1 MTRRDVPFPVISAL
15 VRTLVV
21 LLFLAT
27 PALAQHT
34 AAPPGP
40 PGPSGLPA
48 PPASTGQADDATT
61 TPFAMP
67 ASGGG
72 GEHGWFA
79 LPGQAGLTFPALY
92 HLPPGA
98 EPGTVRGGPRL
109 VHFPEA
115 IASWG
120 DRVVLVM
127 PRERVDPA
135 QTRGAEGDRPEVAGR
150 NDPPARL
157 IRRVQSLRV
166 ARSPAGSMWEYLPR
180 GREPI
185 AMPSLPG
192 RGELRGLAMH
202 RDALFAL
209 IQGAPA
215 DAVEVGFDGPR
226 RDVLLVLIEG
236 APEWSTKPLPPD
248 WSPERPASIVL
259 LNEHVIVIQG
269 RRSWRADANELASGE
284 PSWLDAGLAAPA
296 HDETLASSG
305 SSLVAARAERDR
317 IVVELIREGV
327 RIPLGVVEHRVEQF
341 AIVGGAE
348 AITVVWRGEG
358 DAARLHATVIS
369 AISGDVLFDDFARTN
384 AVVSGREIQSLALL
398 VGALMLTILVFVL
411 RPEEA
416 LGGAVVMPDGF
427 ALAAPMRRV
436 VAVLLDLLPM
446 LTLCAYAFG
455 VSAGAMLEAAALS
468 DESTT
473 RAAAA
478 LGLGFLLTGVHS
490 TLGEWLFGRTLGK
503 AIVRCRTITVRG
515 ERPRLWQAALRNL
528 VKLLF
533 PPFALFLFLDL
544 RRRHPGDLVAGT
556 AVLQRHAASDVPGS
570 DDKPSS

>member
-1 MTRRDVPFPVISAL
+1 MTPVDVPFPVIPAL
-15 VRTLVV
+15 VRILLVIATLASSASAQDDG
-21 LLFLAT
+21 AT
-27 PALAQHT
+27 LTPQRT
-34 AAPPGP
+34 PVAPVA
-40 PGPSGLPA
+40 LPA
-48 PPASTGQADDATT
+48 S
-61 TPFAMP
+61 
-67 ASGGG
+67 GG
-72 GEHGWFA
+72 GEHGWFS

-92 HLPPGA
+92 HLPPGV

-109 VHFPEA
+109 MDFPEA

-120 DRVVLVM
+120 DRVVIVM
-127 PRERVDPA
+127 PRERVDA
-135 QTRGAEGDRPEVAGR
+135 DRTRAPEGASPDVAGR

-157 IRRVQSLRV
+157 IRRVQSLSV
-166 ARSPAGSMWEYLPR
+166 ARSPAGSMWDYLPR

-202 RDALFAL
+202 RDTLFAL

-215 DAVEVGFDGPR
+215 DVVEVGFDGPR
-226 RDVLLVLIEG
+226 RDVLLVLNEG
-236 APEWSTKPLPPD
+236 AREWTTVPLPAE

-259 LNEHVIVIQG
+259 VNEHVIVVQG
-269 RRSWRADANELASGE
+269 SMSWRADANEVAGGDAS
-284 PSWLDAGLAAPA
+284 WVNAGLAP
-296 HDETLASSG
+296 HQESETLTSSG
-305 SSLVAARAERDR
+305 SSLVAARAEPDR
-317 IVVELIREGV
+317 VVVELIREGV
-327 RIPLGVVEHRVEQF
+327 RIPLAVVEHRVEQF
-341 AIVGGAE
+341 AIVGGSE

-358 DAARLHATVIS
+358 DAARLRATVIS

-416 LGGAVVMPDGF
+416 MGGAVAMPEGF

-446 LTLCAYAFG
+446 LTLCASVFG
-455 VSAGAMLEAAALS
+455 VSAGAMVEAAALS

-478 LGLGFLLTGVHS
+478 LGIGFLLTGVHS

-503 AIVRCRTITVRG
+503 AIVRCRTVTVRG
-515 ERPRLWQAALRNL
+515 ERPRLWQAALRNF

-556 AVLQRHAASDVPGS
+556 AVLQRHEPRDLSGS
-570 DDKPSS
+570 DSDAPSS

>member
-1 MTRRDVPFPVISAL
+1 MTRPAVPFSQMFDF
-15 VRTLVV
+15 VRTLLV
-21 LLFLAT
+21 LLTLAS
-27 PALAQHT
+27 PALAQV
-34 AAPPGP
+34 
-40 PGPSGLPA
+40 
-48 PPASTGQADDATT
+48 DDAPSTA
-61 TPFAMP
+61 PQAPAALP
-67 ASGGG
+67 ASGGD
-72 GEHGWFA
+72 EHGWFA

-109 VHFPEA
+109 MDFPES
-115 IASWG
+115 IASSG
-120 DRVVLVM
+120 DRVVLIM
-127 PRERVDPA
+127 PRERVDPSA
-135 QTRGAEGDRPEVAGR
+135 ALGADGDRPGVAGR

-157 IRRVQSLRV
+157 IRRVQTLRV
-166 ARSPAGSMWEYLPR
+166 ARSASGSMWEYLPR
-180 GREPI
+180 GREPV

-192 RGELRGLAMH
+192 RGELRGAVMH
-202 RDALFAL
+202 RDSLFAL
-209 IQGAPA
+209 LQGAPA
-215 DAVEVGFDGPR
+215 DAVEIGFDGPR
-226 RDVLLVLIEG
+226 RDVLLALVDG
-236 APEWSTKPLPPD
+236 AREWVARPLPPG
-248 WSPERPASIVL
+248 WTPEEPASIALMNEQVVVL
-259 LNEHVIVIQG
+259 QG
-269 RRSWRADANELASGE
+269 SRSWRVDARELASSE
-284 PSWLDAGLAAPA
+284 PAWTDAGLSLEHRHDAIAA
-296 HDETLASSG
+296 SG
-305 SSLVAARAERDR
+305 SSLVAARHEEGRVTID
-317 IVVELIREGV
+317 LIREGV
-327 RIPLGVVEHRVEQF
+327 RIPLSTLEHEIDEF

-348 AITVVWRGEG
+348 AITLVWRGEG

-416 LGGAVVMPDGF
+416 MGGAVVMPEGF

-455 VSAGAMLEAAALS
+455 VSAGAMVEAAALS

-478 LGLGFLLTGVHS
+478 LGLGFLLTGLHS
-490 TLGEWLFGRTLGK
+490 TLGEWLFGRTIGK
-503 AIVRCRTITVRG
+503 ALVRCRTVTVRG
-515 ERPRLWQAALRNL
+515 ERPRLWQAALRNF

-556 AVLQRHAASDVPGS
+556 AVLQRHAAPGSTGS
-570 DDKPSS
+570 DDEPSA

>member
-1 MTRRDVPFPVISAL
+1 MTRHDVPSFVISAL
-15 VRTLVV
+15 LRILVAMAAFASPAFAQEV
-21 LLFLAT
+21 ASQAADAT
-27 PALAQHT
+27 PKSAHPLT
-34 AAPPGP
+34 
-40 PGPSGLPA
+40 L
-48 PPASTGQADDATT
+48 
-61 TPFAMP
+61 P

-79 LPGQAGLTFPALY
+79 LPGQAGLTFPTLY

-109 VHFPEA
+109 MDLPEA
-115 IASWG
+115 LASWG

-135 QTRGAEGDRPEVAGR
+135 PSPSAERDRPAVAGR

-157 IRRVQSLRV
+157 IRRVQSIRV
-166 ARSPAGSMWEYLPR
+166 AKSAAGSMWEYLPR

-185 AMPSLPG
+185 ALPSLPG
-192 RGELRGLAMH
+192 RGELRALAMH
-202 RDALFAL
+202 DDTLFAL
-209 IQGAPA
+209 LQGAPA

-226 RDVLLVLIEG
+226 RDVLLALNEG
-236 APEWSTKPLPPD
+236 AREWATITLPND
-248 WSPERPASIVL
+248 WSQERPATIVL
-259 LNEHVIVIQG
+259 VNEHLVLVQSD
-269 RRSWRADANELASGE
+269 RSWRVSAGAVASGGAT
-284 PSWLDAGLAAPA
+284 WTDAGPGAPVLG
-296 HDETLASSG
+296 ETLASSG
-305 SSLVAARAERDR
+305 SSLVAARAEPER
-317 IVVELIREGV
+317 ITVELIRDGG
-327 RIPLGVVEHRVEQF
+327 RIPLSVIEHSVEQF

-358 DAARLHATVIS
+358 DATRLRATVIS
-369 AISGDVLFDDFARTN
+369 AISGDVLFDDYARTN
-384 AVVSGREIQSLALL
+384 PVVSGREIQSLALL

-416 LGGAVVMPDGF
+416 LGGAVNMPDGF

-455 VSAGAMLEAAALS
+455 VSAGAMVEAAALS

-478 LGLGFLLTGVHS
+478 LGLGFLLTGLHS
-490 TLGEWLFGRTLGK
+490 TLGEWLFGRTIGK
-503 AIVRCRTITVRG
+503 AILRCRTITVRG
-515 ERPRLWQAALRNL
+515 ERPRLWQAALRNF

-533 PPFALFLFLDL
+533 PPFALFLFLDV
-544 RRRHPGDLVAGT
+544 RRRHPGDLVTGT
-556 AVLQRHAASDVPGS
+556 VVLQKHGTPDSPDSPASEGDP
-570 DDKPSS
+570 PS

>member
-1 MTRRDVPFPVISAL
+1 MTPRDVPFPVISAL

-21 LLFLAT
+21 LLSLAT
-27 PALAQHT
+27 PSWAQDT
-34 AAPPGP
+34 AAPPEP
-40 PGPSGLPA
+40 PESA
-48 PPASTGQADDATT
+48 SQTADAST
-61 TPFAMP
+61 TPLAMP

-79 LPGQAGLTFPALY
+79 LPGQSGLTFPALY
-92 HLPPGA
+92 HLPPAA

-109 VHFPEA
+109 MDFPEA
-115 IASWG
+115 IASWS

-202 RDALFAL
+202 HDALFAL

-226 RDVLLVLIEG
+226 RDVLLLLVEG
-236 APEWSTKPLPPD
+236 AREWVAKPMPSE
-248 WSPERPASIVL
+248 WSPEQPASIVL
-259 LNEHVIVIQG
+259 VNEHVIVIQG
-269 RRSWRADANELASGE
+269 SRSWRADANELASGE
-284 PSWLDAGLAAPA
+284 PMWLDAGLAAPD
-296 HDETLASSG
+296 HGETLASSG
-305 SSLVAARAERDR
+305 SSLVAARAEPER

-327 RIPLGVVEHRVEQF
+327 RIPLAVVEHQIEQF

-348 AITVVWRGEG
+348 AITVIWRGEG

-369 AISGDVLFDDFARTN
+369 AISGDVLFDDYARTN

-455 VSAGAMLEAAALS
+455 VSAGAMVEAAALS

-478 LGLGFLLTGVHS
+478 LGIGFLLTGVHS

-503 AIVRCRTITVRG
+503 AIVRCRTVTVRG
-515 ERPRLWQAALRNL
+515 ERPRLWQAALRNF

-556 AVLQRHAASDVPGS
+556 AVLQRHGARDLPGS
-570 DDKPSS
+570 DDTPSS